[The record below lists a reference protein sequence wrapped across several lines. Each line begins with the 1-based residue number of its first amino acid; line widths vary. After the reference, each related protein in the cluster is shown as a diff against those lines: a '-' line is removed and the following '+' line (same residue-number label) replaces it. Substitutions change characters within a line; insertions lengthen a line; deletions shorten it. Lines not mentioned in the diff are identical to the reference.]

1 MTSFKTIKKMYKI
14 EKKNKKLHETKK
26 VVNMHMRIDNLQKK
40 NKKLQ
45 YMSEDLIDIVDEQS
59 VEIIEHAEKNER
71 NMNVI
76 NYLHTKIKNS
86 ENDLKK
92 LKQMNKCNSTTE
104 TKMMIAIV
112 LCWSMVM
119 YLFHNNIVEQE
130 SFMIMNLCGF
140 LSSVIVSM
148 F

>member
-1 MTSFKTIKKMYKI
+1 MYKI

-59 VEIIEHAEKNER
+59 VEIIEHAEKNAR

-76 NYLHTKIKNS
+76 NYLQTKIKNS